1 MAKVECFNCKRT
13 TPVVSPKYRCI
24 YCNYPMHKYTETKE
38 KQPEEKIIKDFKQND
53 YSQDIVDKIKP
64 NPISEPKIEEKE
76 PEPVKQEFQAIADQN
91 KSKREEAMRSLEKRL
106 AEIQAKNTGK
116 PNEVPSF
123 LDNTEPKETVN
134 DALDVKPVKTISE
147 LLAENVK
154 EKENKLEVNDLFD
167 TGNDNPVVEAEPPSI
182 PIVEPPSIPV
192 VEPPTFVE
200 ATPIPEPPKPKTE
213 EILFRKNS
221 NPEKSGKIV
230 AGWLV
235 VHTENRLPVTYEL
248 FEGHNIIGRPDGP
261 HHVDIKIEDDKYVSR
276 THCTIEIKKDFIHRF
291 IYILRDGTSKQK
303 RSTNGT
309 YINGLDDKLLTNS
322 VVYLKDEDTV
332 QVGETKLAFKDI
344 NSVINQEEAAS
355 SVINTDYTKT
365 VVLNFKPK

>member
-64 NPISEPKIEEKE
+64 IPKSEPKIEEVQEPIKE
-76 PEPVKQEFQAIADQN
+76 EFQAIADQN

-106 AEIQAKNTGK
+106 AEIQAKNTGT
-116 PNEVPSF
+116 PNELPSF
-123 LDNTEPKETVN
+123 LDNGEPKETVN
-134 DALDVKPVKTISE
+134 DILDVKPAKTISE
-147 LLAENVK
+147 LLSENVK

-167 TGNDNPVVEAEPPSI
+167 TNKDEPIVEVEPPAI
-182 PIVEPPSIPV
+182 PIVEP
-192 VEPPTFVE
+192 EPPKAVE
-200 ATPIPEPPKPKTE
+200 ATPVPQFIEPPKPKTE

-322 VVYLKDEDTV
+322 IVYLKDEDTV